1 MALPLRYSLHNLRAR
16 WQVSLLAALGIALVI
31 GVMVVLLAM
40 VSGFSSALRAT
51 GRDDNA
57 VVTQRGS
64 NTELTSAV
72 PRADAERIAVDA
84 RVARDA
90 AGRPLASCEL
100 LVVAGLP
107 RRADGRPANVAL
119 RGVGP
124 RGFDVRAPLEIVQ
137 GRAFT
142 PGTFEVMVGER
153 IQRRVRGLELGST
166 LVTPRA
172 RWQVVGVFRARGSAF
187 ESEVWGD
194 LDVMG
199 PALNRSGRC
208 NALVLRLADP
218 GSLDAFDQE
227 LRARAG
233 LQVQLTR
240 ERDYYDRQTAAV
252 AGPVL
257 GLAAFVALVMGLGA
271 IFGGMN
277 TMYASVAA
285 RTREVGTL
293 RALGFSR
300 ASVLGAVVLES
311 LALAL
316 VGGSIG
322 CLLALP
328 WSGLA
333 AGTGQTQSYNEIAFA
348 LRIAPA
354 DLLAGLA
361 AALVMG
367 FAGGLLPA
375 WRASRLPIA
384 LALREA

>member
-1 MALPLRYSLHNLRAR
+1 MALPLRYSLHSLRAR
-16 WQVSLLAALGIALVI
+16 WQVSLLAVLGIALVV

-64 NTELTSAV
+64 NTELTSAL
-72 PRADAERIAVDA
+72 PRADADRIAVDP
-84 RVARDA
+84 RVACDP

-100 LVVAGLP
+100 LVVANLP
-107 RRADGRPANVAL
+107 RRRDGRPANVAL

-124 RGFDVRAPLEIVQ
+124 RAFDVRTPIEIVQ

-142 PGTFEVMVGER
+142 PGTFEVIVGER
-153 IQRRVRGLELGST
+153 ILRRVRGLEPGST
-166 LVTPRA
+166 FATPRA
-172 RWQVVGVFRARGSAF
+172 RWQVVGVFRSRGSAF

-199 PALNRSGRC
+199 PALNRAGRC
-208 NALVLRLADP
+208 NALVLRLADA
-218 GSLDAFDQE
+218 SVLAAFDQE

-233 LQVQLTR
+233 LQVQMVR
-240 ERDYYDRQTAAV
+240 EREYYDNQSGAV
-252 AGPVL
+252 AGPLL
-257 GLAAFVALVMGLGA
+257 GLAGFVALVMGLGA
-271 IFGGMN
+271 VFGGMN
-277 TMYASVAA
+277 TMYAIVAA

-300 ASVLGAVVLES
+300 PSVLAAFVVES
-311 LALAL
+311 LALGLAGGL
-316 VGGSIG
+316 VG

-328 WSGLA
+328 WGGLA
-333 AGTGQTQSYNEIAFA
+333 AGTGQTQSYNEIAFV

-354 DLLAGLA
+354 DLLAGLM
-361 AALVMG
+361 AALAVG
-367 FAGGLLPA
+367 LVGGLLPA
-375 WRASRLPIA
+375 WRAARLPIA
-384 LALREA
+384 AALREA